1 VIDAIELDLIRDA
14 RAGDAEA
21 FDALIGPLL
30 QPGYSL
36 ALGMLHDREAAQDA
50 VQEASLKAWRKLSQL
65 RAGSEIRPWFLAIVA
80 NQCRTTLRGSWWRV
94 LKVPIFAER
103 EDPAAG
109 LDAEAWRLRQLLRRL
124 PPRDLALIVLYF
136 YCDLPMAEVA
146 ASSGL
151 TLEAAKSR
159 LYRAVRRLRPLL
171 EEDEVEQQ

>member
-103 EDPAAG
+103 EDPAG
-109 LDAEAWRLRQLLRRL
+109 HKL
-124 PPRDLALIVLYF
+124 PLGREHYPG
-136 YCDLPMAEVA
+136 AEVA
-146 ASSGL
+146 HCLDQFAF
-151 TLEAAKSR
+151 
-159 LYRAVRRLRPLL
+159 RRLRAKQPEARLAAPR
-171 EEDEVEQQ
+171 